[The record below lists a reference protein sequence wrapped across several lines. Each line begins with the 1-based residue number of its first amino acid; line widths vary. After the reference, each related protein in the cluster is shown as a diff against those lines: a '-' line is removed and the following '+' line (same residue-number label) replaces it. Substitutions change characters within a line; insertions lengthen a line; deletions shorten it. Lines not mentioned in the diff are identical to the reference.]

1 MSGAARRCRIGAAR
15 WCRIGAVRRCAV
27 GVAHGALAV
36 VAMIFA
42 AAPLTGQETSAG
54 EALYMKWCVE
64 CHGETGLGD
73 GPAAATMLPRPRD
86 FQQAR
91 YNVRTTGSG
100 ELPTDADL
108 QWVLENGLHGTTMP
122 GWPNLSAAERTDVLE
137 YIKSFSAF
145 FADGAPDPIDVGSDP
160 GGGAEA
166 IESGRQAFQTLECF
180 KCHGQA
186 GHGDGSSAPT
196 LEDWRGLPIRAADL
210 AEPWTFNGGGSV
222 EAIRTRMLTGLDG
235 TPMPAYSDAV
245 ASEIVTDKEVWD
257 LAHFVASLAPSE
269 EIPRLVEVVRAR
281 RVEGDVPATPNDP
294 AWDAV
299 EPLYF
304 PFAGQVVEQP
314 RAFSPT
320 VNGVWVQALHNGE
333 ELALRLTWGDPS
345 ESPDPAWDEWQIKFA
360 EALEAD
366 GTPIPIEPV
375 PDAFAVQ
382 FPTEV
387 PDGME
392 RPYFLMGNASDPVYL
407 WMWSS
412 DGGVSEA
419 RARGLGQIEA
429 LAGGSLEGAAQF
441 DEGQWRLALRRTIA
455 ASDEAR
461 LGFQQGVAI
470 PMAFFAWDGSS
481 GEDGKRG
488 AVSTWYYVFLEQPP
502 SNIVFVTPVLAVLLT
517 GGLGLVAVRRARS
530 AEGGADADSS

>member
-1 MSGAARRCRIGAAR
+1 MNGFAGRSAIDAACWHA
-15 WCRIGAVRRCAV
+15 AV
-27 GVAHGALAV
+27 GAGALALLTLATTPL
-36 VAMIFA
+36 VAQDTA
-42 AAPLTGQETSAG
+42 AG

-122 GWPNLSAAERTDVLE
+122 GWPNLTAGERTEVME

-145 FADGAPDPIDVGSDP
+145 FEDGAPPPVEMSGDP

-166 IESGRQAFQTLECF
+166 LESGREAYQTLECF

-186 GHGDGSSAPT
+186 GRGDGASAPT
-196 LEDWRGLPIRAADL
+196 LEDWRGFPIRAADL
-210 AEPWTFNGGGSV
+210 SEPWLFNGGGSV
-222 EAIRTRMLTGLDG
+222 EAIRIRMLTGLDG

-245 ASEIVTDKEVWD
+245 ASEVVTDKEVWD
-257 LAHFVASLAPSE
+257 LAHYVASLAPSE
-269 EIPRLVEVVRAR
+269 EAPKLVEVVRAR
-281 RVEGDVPATPNDP
+281 RVEGDVPATPDDP

-304 PFAGQVVEQP
+304 PLAGQVIEQP
-314 RAFSPT
+314 RAFAQT

-333 ELALRLTWGDPS
+333 QLALRLTWGDPS
-345 ESPDPAWDEWQIKFA
+345 ESPDPDWDEWQIKFA
-360 EALEAD
+360 ETLEPD
-366 GTPIPIEPV
+366 GTPIPTEPV

-387 PDGME
+387 PSGME
-392 RPYFLMGNASDPVYL
+392 RPYFLMGNAAAPVYL

-412 DGGVSEA
+412 DGGVAEA
-419 RARGLGQIEA
+419 RARGLDQIEV
-429 LAGGSLEGAAQF
+429 LAGGGLEGAAVF

-461 LGFQQGVAI
+461 LGFEEGVAI

-481 GEDGKRG
+481 GEAGKRG

-530 AEGGADADSS
+530 ADRGTEADSS